1 MTSQPSVIPP
11 DTKQVPQRTQAERSA
26 TSESALLRAAGEL
39 IAERG
44 IENTTLARIGERAG
58 ISRSLASYHFGSKN
72 ALIDRL
78 ARRAQ
83 DRIAEATAAAFE
95 EQNRSVVDASALEQV
110 RTMVGAYLRL
120 FIHPSAEDR
129 ALVVLWGAG
138 FPTMAAVEGMVEA
151 DRRSYDGWSSTI
163 RRGQL
168 DGSIRNDLD
177 PAATAV
183 FLLGVTRG
191 IAALLA
197 TGADLTDMRHV
208 QDTTDALISAA
219 LAPIR
224 PTRQDA

>member
-1 MTSQPSVIPP
+1 MTSTPTTSAAQMAP
-11 DTKQVPQRTQAERSA
+11 RTQAERTA
-26 TSESALLRAAGEL
+26 TSESALLRAAAEL

-44 IENTTLARIGERAG
+44 IESTTLARIGERAG
-58 ISRSLASYHFGSKN
+58 ISRSLASYHFGSKD

-95 EQNRSVVDASALEQV
+95 KQDRSVTDASALEQV

-120 FIHPSAEDR
+120 FAVPTAEDR

-151 DRRSYDGWSSTI
+151 DRRSYDGWSSII
-163 RRGQL
+163 RSGQV
-168 DGSIRNDLD
+168 DGSIREDLD
-177 PAATAV
+177 PEAAAV
-183 FLLGVTRG
+183 FLLGLTRG

-197 TGADLTDMRHV
+197 TDSDRTDMDNV

-219 LAPIR
+219 LAPEHPSR
-224 PTRQDA
+224 PGK

>member
-1 MTSQPSVIPP
+1 MTSRPSTIT
-11 DTKQVPQRTQAERSA
+11 TKATQTPARTQAERSA

-44 IENTTLARIGERAG
+44 IESTTLARIGERAG
-58 ISRSLASYHFGSKN
+58 ISRGLVSYHFGSKD
-72 ALIDRL
+72 ALIDRI

-83 DRIAEATAAAFE
+83 DRIAEATATAFE
-95 EQNRSVVDASALEQV
+95 EQDRSLTDASALEQV

-120 FIHPSAEDR
+120 FTHPTAEDR

-168 DGSIRNDLD
+168 DGSIRDDLD
-177 PAATAV
+177 PAASAV
-183 FLLGVTRG
+183 FLLGMTRG

-197 TGADLTDMRHV
+197 TGGDLTDMHNV
-208 QDTTDALISAA
+208 QHTTDALISAA
-219 LAPIR
+219 LAPTR
-224 PTRQDA
+224 PTRDGE